1 MKLQKLVVL
10 IGVLV
15 MSLALLA
22 GCQFN
27 TSRGV
32 GAASTLVKGETMSE
46 AEVVE
51 VSKKFVDYSDRENTI
66 AKPSSAYAKR
76 LAKLTKGLT
85 TEDGLA
91 LNFKVYMVS
100 DVNAWAAADGS
111 IRVYSG
117 LMDLMTD
124 DELFFV
130 IGHEVGHVK
139 HGHSAE
145 AMRHAYRVS
154 AAVQAAGATHS
165 AAAAITDSQLG
176 DLAEKFLN
184 AQFSQAQES
193 ESDKYGYNL
202 MKKYNRPKSAAVSG
216 LRKLGNAGGGALSS
230 HPNPQDRA
238 NTIEKMS

>member
-1 MKLQKLVVL
+1 MKLQKILAMV
-10 IGVLV
+10 GVLV
-15 MSLALLA
+15 ISAVFLA

-27 TSRGV
+27 TGRGV
-32 GAASTLVKGETMSE
+32 GAASTLIKGETMSD
-46 AEVVE
+46 AELME
-51 VSKKFVDYSDRENTI
+51 VTKKFVEYSDKQNTI
-66 AKPSSAYAKR
+66 AKPNSAYAKR
-76 LAKLTKGLT
+76 LAKLTNGLT

-91 LNFKVYMVS
+91 LNFKVYMVL

-130 IGHEVGHVK
+130 IGHEIGHVK

-165 AAAAITDSQLG
+165 AAAAITDSELG

-193 ESDKYGYNL
+193 ESDKYGYGL
-202 MKKYNRPKSAAVSG
+202 VKKYNRSTAAAVSG